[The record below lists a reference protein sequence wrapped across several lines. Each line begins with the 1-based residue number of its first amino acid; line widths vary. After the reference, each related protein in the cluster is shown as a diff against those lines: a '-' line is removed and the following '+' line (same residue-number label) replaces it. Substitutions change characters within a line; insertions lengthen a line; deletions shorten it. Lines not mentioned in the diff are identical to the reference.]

1 MSYILEA
8 LKRADAERQRGAV
21 PGLHVSQVST
31 ALADARPSAPSQRWL
46 FAAAMAVLVSGGIAA
61 GLWVW
66 RAPVREARQPVVETA
81 AVGGP
86 VPAWVAPAVPD
97 PAPAPAP
104 VPAVAILPQPV
115 APTPRAVASSPSA
128 PARPPVAKASPDQ
141 LVAAAVP
148 LLGDLP
154 QELRRL
160 IPPLSITGVVYSEN
174 PGQRLLLVNNLVLP
188 QGSLAAPEVNLDEI
202 QPKSSVFSFRG
213 SRFRVGH

>member
-1 MSYILEA
+1 MSYILDA
-8 LKRADAERQRGAV
+8 LKRAEAERGRGAV

-31 ALADARPSAPSQRWL
+31 ALADARPSARSQRWL
-46 FAAAMAVLVSGGIAA
+46 LAAAMAVVVSGGIAA

-66 RAPVREARQPVVETA
+66 RAPVR
-81 AVGGP
+81 
-86 VPAWVAPAVPD
+86 D

-115 APTPRAVASSPSA
+115 APTPRVVASSPSA

-213 SRFRVGH
+213 TRFRVGH